1 MYGESNMEAY
11 IIICKIDSQW
21 EFALWLGE
29 LKPKLCINLE
39 VWDGEGGG
47 RYLYLWLVHVH
58 VWQKPTQYFKVWGC
72 RIVWC
77 ILTSRYLVSLL
88 PVSIIHMS
96 DIFLVGFW
104 SWEISFIMWGCRGW
118 GWQAAGTWVSVFV
131 KWWDSPPPS
140 GDLEPA
146 NQYAPSK
153 SPRESWKAR
162 GRLSLNK
169 SLRRFYQ

>member
-1 MYGESNMEAY
+1 MVIYNTMVQFELMTFLTSWNHKY
-11 IIICKIDSQW
+11 I
-21 EFALWLGE
+21 L
-29 LKPKLCINLE
+29 
-39 VWDGEGGG
+39 
-47 RYLYLWLVHVH
+47 
-58 VWQKPTQYFKVWGC
+58 WGC

-88 PVSIIHMS
+88 PVSIIHVS

-104 SWEISFIMWGCRGW
+104 SWEISFIMWGCGGW
-118 GWQAAGTWVSVFV
+118 GWQAARTWVLVSV

-146 NQYAPSK
+146 NQYTPSK

-162 GRLSLNK
+162 GHLSLNK
-169 SLRRFYQ
+169 SPRGLYQ

>member
-1 MYGESNMEAY
+1 M
-11 IIICKIDSQW
+11 
-21 EFALWLGE
+21 
-29 LKPKLCINLE
+29 
-39 VWDGEGGG
+39 
-47 RYLYLWLVHVH
+47 
-58 VWQKPTQYFKVWGC
+58 WGC

-77 ILTSRYLVSLL
+77 ILTSWYLVSLL
-88 PVSIIHMS
+88 PVSIIHVS

-104 SWEISFIMWGCRGW
+104 SWEVLLCG
-118 GWQAAGTWVSVFV
+118 AAGAGTGRRPGLGFRFPV

-153 SPRESWKAR
+153 SPRERWKAR

-169 SLRRFYQ
+169 SPRRRLYQWNCFKFEQKPAKFVPIGLLCKHVAREVCTNRIALQICNQSLCNPYVICW

>member
-1 MYGESNMEAY
+1 MIIYIVMSVSNRR
-11 IIICKIDSQW
+11 
-21 EFALWLGE
+21 
-29 LKPKLCINLE
+29 
-39 VWDGEGGG
+39 EGFKNTSGKN
-47 RYLYLWLVHVH
+47 W
-58 VWQKPTQYFKVWGC
+58 WQSSFRVIVWGC

-88 PVSIIHMS
+88 PVSIVHVS
-96 DIFLVGFW
+96 DIFLVGLW

-118 GWQAAGTWVSVFV
+118 GWQAAGTWVLVSV

-153 SPRESWKAR
+153 KPTRELKSPRESWKAR
-162 GRLSLNK
+162 GHLSLNK
-169 SLRRFYQ
+169 SPRRLYQ